1 MVCFPNAKINLG
13 LNVIEKRND
22 GFHNIESVFYPV
34 QWCDVLEIVE
44 DRSQKSEVGNRK
56 SDDEIIF
63 SATGLSIDGEVKN
76 NLCVKA
82 IQLLKKDFQIPD
94 IKMHLHKI
102 IPMGA
107 GLGGGSSDAAFT
119 LKLLTEYFHWNLSSG
134 DLKNYAKQIGSDC
147 SFFIDNVPA
156 FASGRGEILE
166 KIDLDLKEYFILI
179 VKPDVHVSTAEAY
192 NMVKPAMPQKSIK
205 EIIRLPFAEWKTFL
219 KNDFEE
225 YVFENFAIIGEIKR
239 NMYQQGALY
248 SSMSGSGSAV
258 YGIFEKKVYDKN
270 IFKDFLVY
278 DGRLGNNFQA
288 SLINS

>member
-13 LNVIEKRND
+13 LDVIEKRND
-22 GFHNIESVFYPV
+22 GFHNIETVFYPV
-34 QWCDVLEIVE
+34 QWCDVLEIIE
-44 DRSQKSEVGNRK
+44 DRTHKSN
-56 SDDEIIF
+56 DEIIF
-63 SATGLSIDGEVKN
+63 SATGLSVDGEIKN

-82 IQLLKKDFQIPD
+82 IQLLKKFFKIPD

-119 LKLLTEYFHWNLSSG
+119 LKLMNEYFHLNLSSG
-134 DLKNYAKQIGSDC
+134 DLENYAKQIGSDC

-156 FASGRGEILE
+156 FASKRGEILE

-179 VKPDVHVSTAEAY
+179 VQPDVHVSTAEAY
-192 NMVKPAMPQKSIK
+192 SMVKPAMPQKSIK
-205 EIIRLPFAEWKTFL
+205 EIIRLPIAEWKTFL
-219 KNDFEE
+219 KNDFEKN
-225 YVFENFAIIGEIKR
+225 VFEKFPIIDEIKSK
-239 NMYQQGALY
+239 MYQQEALY

-258 YGIFEKKVYDKN
+258 YGIFEKKAYDKN

-278 DGRLGNNFQA
+278 DGRLGNNFSGQ
-288 SLINS
+288 LN